1 MSKLTKAE
9 CVRRLNL
16 RQECTDTLTH
26 LARVEHEVSEIRDR
40 VLRIRTDVLGDDL
53 HDYCTHCANWN
64 ENPEMCAACGCY
76 NTATDKFYFT
86 PEQYEH

>member
-1 MSKLTKAE
+1 MSQLTKAE

-40 VLRIRTDVLGDDL
+40 VLRIRTDVLGDNL
-53 HDYCTHCANWN
+53 NDYCTFCDNWN

-76 NTATDKFYFT
+76 NTASDKFYFT
-86 PEQYEH
+86 PQQY

>member
-9 CVRRLNL
+9 CVCRMNL

-26 LARVEHEVSEIRDR
+26 LARVEHEVGEIRDR
-40 VLRIRTDVLGDDL
+40 VLRIRADVLGDDL
-53 HDYCTHCANWN
+53 TAFCTHCANWN

-86 PEQYEH
+86 PELYEH